1 MSKSPGRPQIRT
13 HRVAFV
19 VYDGVT
25 LLDVTGPLEVLHQA
39 NLATADNGS
48 ARVAADRRGGSSAVR
63 YESVLVAAGG
73 GQVTT
78 ASGVV
83 LAGVVAVEEVG
94 AVDTVVVAGA
104 DHLMHGV
111 PGEVLEVVKLL
122 AGRAERV
129 ASVCSGAFVLAAL
142 GMLDGRRA
150 TTHWRHAAEMARQY
164 PKVQVQPDALH
175 ITDGRYLTSAGIS
188 AGIDLTL
195 ALVEAD
201 HGPEI
206 ARAVARELVV
216 FMQRPGGQSQFSTAM
231 ATPAA
236 RTDPLRALADTVV
249 ADPAADHSLPNL
261 AAAAALSPRHLTRLF
276 QSEFNT
282 TPGRWVE
289 RVRLDRAQQ
298 LLLDGHSIT
307 TAARLSGLGSDET
320 LRRAFARH
328 LGTTPTEYRR
338 RFRAAQSADE
348 EDRTWPLPS
357 TDSRYE
363 HTKR

>member
-1 MSKSPGRPQIRT
+1 MSKSPDEPQIRT

-39 NLATADNGS
+39 KLVGP
-48 ARVAADRRGGSSAVR
+48 AAR
-63 YESVLVAAGG
+63 YESVLVSASG

-83 LAGVVAVEEVG
+83 LAGVLRAEEVG
-94 AVDTVVVAGA
+94 MVDTVVVAGS
-104 DHLMHGV
+104 DGLVHGV
-111 PGEVLEVVKLL
+111 PDEVLQVTAML
-122 AGRAERV
+122 ADRAGRV

-150 TTHWRHAAEMARQY
+150 TTHWRHAAAMARQY
-164 PKVQVQPDALH
+164 PKVEVVPDALH
-175 ITDGRYLTSAGIS
+175 VTDGRYLTSAGIS

-201 HGPEI
+201 HGSET

-231 ATPAA
+231 ATPPA
-236 RTDPLRALADTVV
+236 RTDLLRAIADTVV

-261 AAAAALSPRHLTRLF
+261 AAAAAVSPRHMARLF

-328 LGTTPTEYRR
+328 LGTTPTEYRQ
-338 RFRAAQSADE
+338 RFQAAKS
-348 EDRTWPLPS
+348 
-357 TDSRYE
+357 
-363 HTKR
+363 

>member
-1 MSKSPGRPQIRT
+1 MSKSPPEPHIRT
-13 HRVAFV
+13 RRVGFV

-39 NLATADNGS
+39 NRAHG
-48 ARVAADRRGGSSAVR
+48 GGSR
-63 YESVLVAAGG
+63 YETVLVSASG
-73 GQVTT
+73 GQVMT

-83 LAGVVAVEEVG
+83 LAGVLTAADAG

-104 DHLMHGV
+104 DHLVDEV
-111 PGEVLEVVKLL
+111 PEDVLRVAGAL
-122 AGRAERV
+122 AKDAGRV

-150 TTHWRHAAEMARQY
+150 TTHWRHAAAMARRY
-164 PKVQVQPDALH
+164 PKVEVEPDALH
-175 ITDGRYLTSAGIS
+175 VTDGRYLTSAGIS
-188 AGIDLTL
+188 AGIDLAL

-201 HGPEI
+201 HGPET

-216 FMQRPGGQSQFSTAM
+216 FLQRPGGQSQFSTAM
-231 ATPAA
+231 ATPPA
-236 RTDPLRALADTVV
+236 RSEPMRVVAEAVV
-249 ADPAADHSLPNL
+249 ADPAGDHSLPGL
-261 AAAAALSPRHLTRLF
+261 AAAAAVSPRHLTRLF
-276 QSEFNT
+276 QSEFHT

-338 RFRAAQSADE
+338 RFQAARATPDAVERATS
-348 EDRTWPLPS
+348 
-357 TDSRYE
+357 
-363 HTKR
+363 